1 MYELVYTS
9 LARSGLKKSDIE
21 AIISTSKRNNLK
33 KGITGC
39 LLYYKREFVQILEGP
54 KEDVKILF
62 EKIKKDPRNLSP
74 KLLYEGSIEAPVFGS
89 WSMAVKIIEDK
100 EVKYIKEILA
110 IDEFKDI
117 QTAISN
123 NTNTGKKLFSHIADS
138 LLGDR

>member
-9 LARSGLKKSDIE
+9 LARSGLKKSEIE
-21 AIISTSKRNNLK
+21 AIISTSKKNNRK

-54 KEDVKILF
+54 EEDVKILF

-89 WSMAVKIIEDK
+89 WSMAVRIIEDK
-100 EVKYIKEILA
+100 EVNNIKEILA
-110 IDEFKDI
+110 IEEFRNV
-117 QTAISN
+117 QTAIID
-123 NTNTGKKLFSHIADS
+123 NTNTGKELFNYIADS
-138 LLGDR
+138 LLGDH